1 MNHVLITMRSTS
13 VPGISADQRI
23 VLMEKAN
30 VFHEKGFAAILNLQ
44 KKPDSW
50 KDLIQSPREVGG
62 VWPLAV
68 TVCTMPGQKLPFPPK
83 KRLLA
88 LLLLAMTLSCGFLF
102 CMQCWLKRR
111 SSFPCRRTLAVFALS
126 DADSLGEASPRAFSG
141 AHTCPPNPELG
152 PSTTPHAIPGGAGPP
167 PSYEDIMKTGK
178 H

>member
-1 MNHVLITMRSTS
+1 MWRAKVLHLTWL
-13 VPGISADQRI
+13 ISEIGGLCLTLFQLADC
-23 VLMEKAN
+23 
-30 VFHEKGFAAILNLQ
+30 
-44 KKPDSW
+44 D
-50 KDLIQSPREVGG
+50 
-62 VWPLAV
+62 
-68 TVCTMPGQKLPFPPK
+68 PK
-83 KRLLA
+83 CELDEPCVNYNEEHLSAWYIGLLA

-141 AHTCPPNPELG
+141 VHTCPPNPELG